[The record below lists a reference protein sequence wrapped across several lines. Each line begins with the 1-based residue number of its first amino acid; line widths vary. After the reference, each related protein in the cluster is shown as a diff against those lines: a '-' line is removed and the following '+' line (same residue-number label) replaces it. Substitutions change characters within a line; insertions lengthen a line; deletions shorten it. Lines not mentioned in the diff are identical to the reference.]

1 MQVCDSVIPQ
11 ALRRE
16 ISAGYCQYVTMGLK
30 KGSPALEQEE
40 NDQKKAVGL
49 MNSSL
54 LEDLIKRSQEGDT
67 LAMEAIYERYKR
79 PIFNLV
85 YRYIYNVTVAEDL
98 LQDIFLKIFTHL
110 KDLQR
115 EDTFIGWLYRIA
127 INSCYSYLRSTK
139 TPLQKT
145 IPLEDVERKIDNEA
159 SDTHESV
166 LKKPLDEAI
175 QHLPPRLK
183 SVFLLHEVQGY
194 KHREIARILGCSVGT
209 SKSQLFKAR
218 MKLRQFLKNKQLV

>member
-1 MQVCDSVIPQ
+1 MYYSVTPQ

-16 ISAGYCQYVTMGLK
+16 ISVGNCQYVTMGLK
-30 KGSPALEQEE
+30 KGNPAVEQEE
-40 NDQKKAVGL
+40 NEQERAVGL
-49 MNSSL
+49 MNSSR
-54 LEDLIKRSQEGDT
+54 LEDLIKRSREGDT

-85 YRYIYNVTVAEDL
+85 YRYTYNVAVAEDL

-110 KDLQR
+110 KDLQT
-115 EDTFIGWLYRIA
+115 EKTFVGWLYRIA
-127 INSCYSYLRSTK
+127 INTCYSYLRSMK

-145 IPLEDVERKIDNEA
+145 IPLENVEKKIDKDA
-159 SDTHESV
+159 SDIQANV
-166 LKKPLDEAI
+166 LKKPLDDAI
-175 QHLPPRLK
+175 QNLPPKLK

-194 KHREIARILGCSVGT
+194 KHREIAQMLGCSVGT

-218 MKLRQFLKNKQLV
+218 MKLRQFLKNKQLI

>member
-1 MQVCDSVIPQ
+1 M
-11 ALRRE
+11 
-16 ISAGYCQYVTMGLK
+16 
-30 KGSPALEQEE
+30 EQEE
-40 NDQKKAVGL
+40 KDQERAVSL

-54 LEDLIKRSQEGDT
+54 LEDLIKRSREGDT
-67 LAMEAIYERYKR
+67 MAIEAIYERYKR

-85 YRYIYNVTVAEDL
+85 YRYTYNAAVAEDL

-115 EDTFIGWLYRIA
+115 VDTFVGWLYRIA
-127 INSCYSYLRSTK
+127 INTCYSYLRSTK

-145 IPLEDVERKIDNEA
+145 IPLENVERKIDKDA
-159 SDTHESV
+159 SDSQESV

-175 QHLPPRLK
+175 QHLPPKLK
-183 SVFLLHEVQGY
+183 SVFLLHDVQGY

-218 MKLRQFLKNKQLV
+218 MKLRQFLKNKQII